1 MKSLS
6 ISLMTLGLC
15 GCLFAAEE
23 KAAAS
28 FKNEDDKVSYSIGL
42 NYANS
47 LKSVKQQGA
56 EINIDEV
63 INGLRDGTAG
73 KGKLDEKQMRET
85 LTAFSQQL
93 RTKRME
99 SMRAEGEKN
108 KKAGEE
114 WLAANA
120 KKPGVKAM
128 PDGLQYKVLVPG
140 KGPQPKAG
148 DRVSAH
154 YKGTLTDGTQFD
166 SSYERGQPLV
176 TSTLG
181 GVIPG
186 WLEALTNMHVGD
198 KWELYIPSQLAYG
211 EQGRPPKIPPSAPL
225 VFELE
230 LLGIEPPQTNASPTF
245 PSINTGAPQI
255 KLQPAPGANRPVRRE
270 PAK

>member
-1 MKSLS
+1 MA
-6 ISLMTLGLC
+6 LGIC
-15 GCLFAAEE
+15 GAVFAADE
-23 KAAAS
+23 KPSAPAAAPAAQ
-28 FKNEDDKVSYSIGL
+28 FKDEQDKVSYSIGI

-56 EINIDEV
+56 DINIDQV
-63 INGLRDGTAG
+63 INGLRDGMAG
-73 KGKLDEKQMRET
+73 KGKLDEKETRET
-85 LTAFSQQL
+85 LNAFSQQL

-99 SMRAEGEKN
+99 SMKAEGEKN
-108 KKAGEE
+108 RKAGEE
-114 WLAANA
+114 WLAMNA
-120 KKPGVKAM
+120 RKAAVKTM

-140 KGPQPKAG
+140 HGPQPKAG

-154 YKGTLTDGTQFD
+154 YRGTLTDGTQFD

-211 EQGRPPKIPPSAPL
+211 DQGRPPKIPPAAPL

-230 LLGIEPPQTNASPTF
+230 LLAIEPPQTNAPPSF
-245 PSINTGAPQI
+245 PSINNQGAPQI
-255 KLQPAPGANRPVRRE
+255 KVQPSPGANRPIKVA
-270 PAK
+270 PTK